1 MTKARDLG
9 NFVAGTNSA
18 ITTTQIDDDAVTN
31 AKIANESITI
41 NGSAV
46 NLGGSVTVG
55 ETKPTISSISPSVI
69 ENTHASVYMS
79 GAIFV
84 SVPPGVSIG
93 LTGAIGRAYVVSF
106 SSSTSILAKFTLPV
120 DGTYFVRVENND
132 GNAVRSS
139 SALLTVSEA
148 PAWTTSAGSLGSNA
162 AGSSVSYTVAA
173 TNATSFAVQSGSLP
187 GSVSLNTSTGAITGT
202 ESGATSETTYSFTI
216 RATDAQGQT
225 ADRAFSITITVGINN
240 SGQFNYANI
249 MATTKWSITA
259 GTPTSSKKFTI
270 SYWVKRSNIG
280 SAGNGHIFD
289 TYVNSTNRSQIHFDD
304 DNVIDFRLQVSGSN
318 TGRLKT
324 NRVFRDTSAWYH
336 IVASVDTTLGTADD
350 RVKLYINGVQE
361 TSFSSRTNPSQKK
374 DFPMA
379 GTQTLGAYGG
389 GTEYLAGTVAHVDF
403 RDGNASG
410 RQSLGEH
417 ECR

>member
-1 MTKARDLG
+1 MTKARDLA
-9 NFVAGTNSA
+9 NFVSGTNSA

-69 ENTHASVYMS
+69 ENTQTSVTIA
-79 GAIFV
+79 GTNFV
-84 SVPPGVSIG
+84 SVPTVEAINS
-93 LTGAIGRAYVVSF
+93 TGAIVRADEVSF
-106 SSSTSILAKFTLPV
+106 SSSTSIVAKFTLPI

-139 SALLTVSEA
+139 SALLTVSDA

-240 SGQFNYANI
+240 SGQFN
-249 MATTKWSITA
+249 
-259 GTPTSSKKFTI
+259 
-270 SYWVKRSNIG
+270 
-280 SAGNGHIFD
+280 
-289 TYVNSTNRSQIHFDD
+289 
-304 DNVIDFRLQVSGSN
+304 
-318 TGRLKT
+318 
-324 NRVFRDTSAWYH
+324 
-336 IVASVDTTLGTADD
+336 
-350 RVKLYINGVQE
+350 
-361 TSFSSRTNPSQKK
+361 
-374 DFPMA
+374 
-379 GTQTLGAYGG
+379 
-389 GTEYLAGTVAHVDF
+389 
-403 RDGNASG
+403 
-410 RQSLGEH
+410 
-417 ECR
+417 